1 MNHNNEL
8 PKFTKI
14 PIYSDP
20 NLGKIDK
27 IDTDFHHSLVLFENG
42 ILYCIKQKFVYIN
55 YLS

>member
-14 PIYSDP
+14 PICSDP

-27 IDTDFHHSLVLFENG
+27 IATGFHHSLALFENG
-42 ILYCIKQKFVYIN
+42 ILYCIETKILLY
-55 YLS
+55 